1 MNDKLVKQVKQCP
14 MGGAIS
20 IIMSGIYLKRI
31 EKDYVAPL
39 NQNLY
44 ELYVD
49 NTRTKRKENT
59 TNDELIAKMNSHYK
73 NIHN

>member
-49 NTRTKRKENT
+49 NTRSKRKENT
-59 TNDELIAKMNSHYK
+59 TNDELIANMNSHYK